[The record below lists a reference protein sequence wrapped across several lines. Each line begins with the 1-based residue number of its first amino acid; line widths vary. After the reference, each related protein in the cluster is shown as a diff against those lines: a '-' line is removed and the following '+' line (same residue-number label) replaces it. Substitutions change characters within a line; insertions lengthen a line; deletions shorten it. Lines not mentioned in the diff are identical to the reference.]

1 VLSRFSCVRLFATP
15 GTIAPQA
22 PLSMGSSRQESCS
35 GLPCTPQGD
44 LPNPG
49 IELMSLVS
57 PALAGGLF
65 TTGATWEALVIFFL
79 FYIGSLQLFFVLIIL
94 ALTIKY
100 ILLLLLLLS
109 HFSHARPC
117 ATPLT
122 AAHQALPSSH
132 GLQPTRLLHPWD
144 FPGKYSGVGCH
155 SLVVD
160 FTALTDL
167 ILINTSN

>member
-1 VLSRFSCVRLFATP
+1 MKCKRDCACEFSCVRLFATP

-65 TTGATWEALVIFFL
+65 TTGATYEAQIALGSRVIF
-79 FYIGSLQLFFVLIIL
+79 IIL
-94 ALTIKY
+94 ILPIQQHGISLHLFVSSLISFITI
-100 ILLLLLLLS
+100 LC
-109 HFSHARPC
+109 R
-117 ATPLT
+117 
-122 AAHQALPSSH
+122 
-132 GLQPTRLLHPWD
+132 
-144 FPGKYSGVGCH
+144 
-155 SLVVD
+155 
-160 FTALTDL
+160 
-167 ILINTSN
+167 